1 MFDAPYFSG
10 RLRRS
15 SVPSEAAGE
24 GMTSYLLLSALA
36 LKKPE
41 RTGLSRFESVVASN
55 PNVKASVSEAIIHI
69 YYWFVYELGV
79 HWNHQAG
86 FGSKKVNIVSQCSS
100 GFEQQRCRK
109 AC

>member
-24 GMTSYLLLSALA
+24 GMTSYLLLSALSSQEY
-36 LKKPE
+36 PE

-55 PNVKASVSEAIIHI
+55 PDVKATVSEAIIHI
-69 YYWFVYELGV
+69 
-79 HWNHQAG
+79 
-86 FGSKKVNIVSQCSS
+86 
-100 GFEQQRCRK
+100 
-109 AC
+109 

>member
-24 GMTSYLLLSALA
+24 GMTSYHCCQLLSSQV
-36 LKKPE
+36 P
-41 RTGLSRFESVVASN
+41 RTHRAVAIQSVVASN

-69 YYWFVYELGV
+69 YYWFGYEVGV

-86 FGSKKVNIVSQCSS
+86 SGSKRINLVSQCSS
-100 GFEQQRCRK
+100 R
-109 AC
+109 A

>member
-55 PNVKASVSEAIIHI
+55 PNVKATVSEAIIHI
-69 YYWFVYELGV
+69 YYWFGYHSLGV
-79 HWNHQAG
+79 
-86 FGSKKVNIVSQCSS
+86 K
-100 GFEQQRCRK
+100 RRK
-109 AC
+109 RNKTQSVLFFLYLVREFKEKSECT